1 VTSNKVTTWTNS
13 EESDKNKPLPEE
25 TDYFY
30 DDVVDLNDKVE
41 HQRGFSTEKTLSTI
55 SPAILS
61 HYVPGDTPTLYA
73 SPRPNSSSLYTDDHS
88 VQSNA
93 GGTAYTF
100 FGVPIPPLNLNNIWG
115 QGKGTGTGKRLK
127 DSRRNSL
134 PKRTSTVDQDGF
146 TPILPGSTGSF
157 RPMMTTPDNTFFGE
171 DVENDGDE
179 DNIYRNNSASNKII
193 GSGSPPRYQLSS
205 TTESPYR
212 YDRFSSNDLSFS
224 KFVNITTRDSLYES
238 ATINSI
244 IRPTAKPS
252 ITNNQQQTLA
262 TATTLQN
269 DLVNQSEIP
278 VIQLSTGNNT
288 TFKFQYNNNVY
299 VYVSMICSC

>member
-1 VTSNKVTTWTNS
+1 MTSNKVTTWTNS

-30 DDVVDLNDKVE
+30 DDVVDLNDKTE
-41 HQRGFSTEKTLSTI
+41 LQRDFSTEKTLSTI

-73 SPRPNSSSLYTDDHS
+73 SSRPNSSSYADDHS

-115 QGKGTGTGKRLK
+115 QPKGTGKKLK

-134 PKRTSTVDQDGF
+134 PKRTSAIDQDGF
-146 TPILPGSTGSF
+146 TPLLQSTGSF
-157 RPMMTTPDNTFFGE
+157 RPMSSPDTHFPGE
-171 DVENDGDE
+171 DTENEDDE
-179 DNIYRNNSASNKII
+179 GNIYRNKNTSNKII
-193 GSGSPPRYQLSS
+193 SSGSPPRYQLSSNIPRYQLSS

-212 YDRFSSNDLSFS
+212 YDRFSSSDTSFS
-224 KFVNITTRDSLYES
+224 KFVNITTRDSLFES

-252 ITNNQQQTLA
+252 TINNQQKTVA
-262 TATTLQN
+262 SSTTVQS
-269 DLVNQSEIP
+269 DDAINQSESSLST
-278 VIQLSTGNNT
+278 LSTGNNISPS
-288 TFKFQYNNNVY
+288 YN
-299 VYVSMICSC
+299 IT